1 MRFAGTKVG
10 SPSLIPPPAPI
21 TRRPAGHVTV
31 ADFTVAESFTLAA
44 LVGAWFG
51 KAVAQ
56 IACALM
62 FHESAVWPETVCAP
76 AYAKNG
82 SERPGMTSKAA
93 TLPVPP
99 AMSIPAPVTS
109 LPDGQSA
116 ARAEAMSS
124 CRIPVLVTSPAL
136 AAQIA

>member
-1 MRFAGTKVG
+1 M
-10 SPSLIPPPAPI
+10 
-21 TRRPAGHVTV
+21 
-31 ADFTVAESFTLAA
+31 
-44 LVGAWFG
+44 GAWFG
-51 KAVAQ
+51 NAVAQ

-62 FHESAVWPETVCAP
+62 FHESALWPETVCAP

-93 TLPVPP
+93 TLPAPP
-99 AMSIPAPVTS
+99 AMSIPAPAAS
-109 LPDGQSA
+109 LPAGQST

-124 CRIPVLVTSPAL
+124 CRIPVLATSSAL